1 MDTKLNMGVLAA
13 KKANVIPAYVRQSIT
28 SKRGDLSHLLCI
40 AEAAP
45 GVLVPVLGP
54 ITQKRHGHTRES
66 KAWLPRS
73 LRNQSTSGGEAE
85 RSGTDQPSE
94 VSGRS
99 HTGP

>member
-13 KKANVIPAYVRQSIT
+13 KKANVIPACVRQSIT

-54 ITQKRHGHTRES
+54 ITQKRHGHTVWSPTKGNKDEWT
-66 KAWLPRS
+66 AAPLP
-73 LRNQSTSGGEAE
+73 
-85 RSGTDQPSE
+85 
-94 VSGRS
+94 
-99 HTGP
+99 